1 MVRNSKHPLS
11 EGILL
16 KMYRLFF
23 EIFNRFDSQKNF
35 LDLINDL
42 FTPAEKIMVAKR
54 VGIIYLLIKKVDYRD
69 IAEVLK
75 VSTSTITHY
84 AYIFNNKESR
94 VVEIIKNQLMKENV
108 LNFLDDV
115 FTDLFIQPG
124 IKIGHWKSYWNHKR
138 KQEER
143 KTLPD

>member
-11 EGILL
+11 EEVLL

-23 EIFNRFDSQKNF
+23 EIFSRFDNQENF
-35 LDLINDL
+35 LNLITDI

-84 AYIFNNKESR
+84 AYLFNNKNSK
-94 VVEIIKNQLMKENV
+94 VVEIIKNQLIKENV
-108 LNFLDDV
+108 LNFLDD
-115 FTDLFIQPG
+115 FFADLFIQPG
-124 IKIGHWKSYWNHKR
+124 IKIGHWQSYWDHKR
-138 KQEER
+138 KQETR
-143 KTLPD
+143 KILP